1 MSEKIAIEV
10 DQQSALAAHIEGLQ
24 RTLTKRNKRIAEL
37 EARLEGEGE
46 SEFIERLKQQAYS
59 RGYRA
64 AGGNLMEATRKFG
77 MLLEGVHKEAFQVYL
92 DGDKIG
98 WDKQTYVDATGRAD
112 GVN

>member
-1 MSEKIAIEV
+1 MSEKITIEM
-10 DQQSALAAHIEGLQ
+10 DANGAAARHIEDLQ
-24 RTLTKRNKRIAEL
+24 RVITKRNARITEL
-37 EARLEGEGE
+37 ENRLDGEGE
-46 SEFIERLKQQAYS
+46 SEFLQRIKQQAYS

-98 WDKQTYVDATGRAD
+98 WSKETYQEETNA
-112 GVN
+112 